1 MTYINPPYPWR
12 HPSDASPYWPP
23 VFPGGPPHVPSPQVD
38 ITEYLRRENEALR
51 QENKRLKD
59 LLGRRPTN
67 SPPLDIRLPNDW

>member
-23 VFPGGPPHVPSPQVD
+23 AFPGGPLMSPARRL
-38 ITEYLRRENEALR
+38 IECLRRENEALR